1 MNGRTNPYGHRM
13 IALIWNPWPPVRARI
28 TRVWLLIGLLA
39 IGAGALATAAE
50 PLHPQGK
57 RDIYERVLTRPG
69 AMVATTPGASGQD
82 LIKALSRLYV
92 FARQDSAGQEWLQVG
107 TGIQDQSILGWLP
120 AAQTVP
126 WKQQL
131 TLAFTNQGAGREPML
146 FLRDWDDLRAIL
158 DSSGPGPAAQ
168 ALRTTVAQGQPDPRV
183 LAVEPANFIDFS
195 KQFYLL
201 PILDFTE
208 YRAITGDKI
217 RALKVASVTLPD
229 PAAASAGTPP
239 PAAPPRNTAAAPLA
253 GTDYRAAVLFVIDS
267 TVSMGPYIA
276 KTKAAIARFYKQIQQ
291 AGLGDRVAFGLVAFR
306 AASQDPAK
314 TQDLEFVARTYVNPA
329 QVQGGQDFLTRV
341 RDLDEARIS
350 TDHFDEDAY
359 AGLKTALDTPD
370 WKQRF
375 AERHLILITDA
386 GALDGTQRDPTTGQP
401 VQSTTGFNANQIR
414 GIAAEAGTSIAVLHL
429 LTPEA
434 RRQNDTERAA
444 AQYQTLSDNAL
455 NQQSAYFPIPDGSV
469 AAFGRAIDVYA
480 GRLIENLARATGSPE
495 PKAAP
500 HSSGKT
506 ATRPAAAAATPDD
519 DQAARIR
526 AIVDSLGHAARLAY
540 LGQVQGTRAPEVFQA
555 WISDKDFADPSI
567 TAVDVR
573 VLLTK
578 DQLSDLQQVLKGIVE
593 AAESDLNADDSS
605 RGFFDR
611 LASVAAK
618 FSVDPAAGGI
628 QKATQLADLGLLGEY
643 LQGLP
648 YKSDVL
654 TLTQDTWTRW
664 GTMRQVE
671 FIDQLKKKIRRYSVY
686 YADQG
691 RWVDLA
697 QRAAVDPAEQVYPI
711 PLTDLP

>member
-1 MNGRTNPYGHRM
+1 MS
-13 IALIWNPWPPVRARI
+13 
-28 TRVWLLIGLLA
+28 
-39 IGAGALATAAE
+39 
-50 PLHPQGK
+50 Q
-57 RDIYERVLTRPG
+57 
-69 AMVATTPGASGQD
+69 
-82 LIKALSRLYV
+82 
-92 FARQDSAGQEWLQVG
+92 
-107 TGIQDQSILGWLP
+107 
-120 AAQTVP
+120 
-126 WKQQL
+126 
-131 TLAFTNQGAGREPML
+131 
-146 FLRDWDDLRAIL
+146 
-158 DSSGPGPAAQ
+158 
-168 ALRTTVAQGQPDPRV
+168 
-183 LAVEPANFIDFS
+183 
-195 KQFYLL
+195 QFYLL
-201 PILDFTE
+201 PILDFAE
-208 YRAITGDKI
+208 YRAATGDKV

-229 PAAASAGTPP
+229 PSTAPAGP
-239 PAAPPRNTAAAPLA
+239 PAPGAAPLA

-276 KTKAAIARFYKQIQQ
+276 KTKAAIARFYRQIQQ

-314 TQDLEFVARTYVNPA
+314 TQALEFVARTYVNPA
-329 QVQGGQDFLTRV
+329 QVQGGQDFLIRV

-350 TDHFDEDAY
+350 TDHFDEDPY

-386 GALDGTQRDPTTGQP
+386 GALDGSQRDPTTGQP
-401 VQSTTGFNANQIR
+401 VQSTTGFNADQIR

-469 AAFGRAIDVYA
+469 AAFGQAIDVYA
-480 GRLIENLARATGSPE
+480 GRLIENLSGATGSPD
-495 PKAAP
+495 PKP
-500 HSSGKT
+500 RPLGSGQT
-506 ATRPAAAAATPDD
+506 ATRPAGAAATPAD

-578 DQLSDLQQVLKGIVE
+578 DQLSDLQQVLKSIVE

-605 RGFFDR
+605 RRFFDR

-618 FSVDPAAGGI
+618 FSVDPTAGGI

-686 YADQG
+686 YGDQG

-697 QRAAVDPAEQVYPI
+697 QRAAADPAEQVYPI

>member
-1 MNGRTNPYGHRM
+1 MNGQTDRRRHRM
-13 IALIWNPWPPVRARI
+13 IVLGRESWTPVRARH
-28 TRVWLLIGLLA
+28 RLAWLLIGLLA
-39 IGAGALATAAE
+39 IGAGAPATAAE

-69 AMVATTPGASGQD
+69 AMIAATPGTSGQE

-158 DSSGPGPAAQ
+158 DSPGPGPAAQ
-168 ALRTTVAQGQPDPRV
+168 ALRTSVAQGQPDPRV

-201 PILDFTE
+201 PILDFAE
-208 YRAITGDKI
+208 YRAATGDKV

-229 PAAASAGTPP
+229 PAAAPAGT
-239 PAAPPRNTAAAPLA
+239 AAPGAAPLA

-314 TQDLEFVARTYVNPA
+314 TQALEFVARTYVNPA

-350 TDHFDEDAY
+350 TDHFDEDPY

-386 GALDGTQRDPTTGQP
+386 GALDGSQRDPTTGQP
-401 VQSTTGFNANQIR
+401 VQSTTGFNADQIR
-414 GIAAEAGTSIAVLHL
+414 GIAAETGTSIAVLHL

-480 GRLIENLARATGSPE
+480 GRLIENLAGATGSPD
-495 PKAAP
+495 PKP
-500 HSSGKT
+500 RPLGSGQT
-506 ATRPAAAAATPDD
+506 ATRPAGAAAPPDD

-578 DQLSDLQQVLKGIVE
+578 DQLSDLQQVLKSIVE

-605 RGFFDR
+605 RRFFDR

-618 FSVDPAAGGI
+618 FSVDPTAGGI
-628 QKATQLADLGLLGEY
+628 DKATQLADLGLLGEY

-686 YADQG
+686 YGDQG

-697 QRAAVDPAEQVYPI
+697 QRAAVDPAEQAYPI

>member
-1 MNGRTNPYGHRM
+1 MNSRADRHGHRM
-13 IALIWNPWPPVRARI
+13 ITLDRHPRTPVRARH
-28 TRVWLLIGLLA
+28 RLVWLLIGLLA
-39 IGAGALATAAE
+39 IGAVAPATAAE

-69 AMVATTPGASGQD
+69 AMLAATPGAPGQD

-158 DSSGPGPAAQ
+158 DSPGPGPAAQ
-168 ALRTTVAQGQPDPRV
+168 ALRTSVAQGQPDPRV

-201 PILDFTE
+201 PILDFAE
-208 YRAITGDKI
+208 YRAATGDKI

-229 PAAASAGTPP
+229 PATAPAG
-239 PAAPPRNTAAAPLA
+239 PAAPAAAPLA
-253 GTDYRAAVLFVIDS
+253 RTDYRAAVLFVIDS

-314 TQDLEFVARTYVNPA
+314 TQALEFVSRTYVNPA

-386 GALDGTQRDPTTGQP
+386 GALDGSQRDPITGQP
-401 VQSTTGFNANQIR
+401 VQSSTGFNADQIR

-434 RRQNDTERAA
+434 RRQNDTEHAA

-469 AAFGRAIDVYA
+469 AAFGQAIDVYA
-480 GRLIENLARATGSPE
+480 GRLIENLAGATGSSD
-495 PKAAP
+495 PKPKPPGSGQTAA
-500 HSSGKT
+500 
-506 ATRPAAAAATPDD
+506 RPAGAAATPAD

-578 DQLSDLQQVLKGIVE
+578 DQLSDLQQVLKSIVE

-605 RGFFDR
+605 RRFFDR

-618 FSVDPAAGGI
+618 FSVDPTAGGI
-628 QKATQLADLGLLGEY
+628 DKATQLADLGLLGEY

-686 YADQG
+686 YGDQG

-697 QRAAVDPAEQVYPI
+697 QRVAADPAEQVYPI
-711 PLTDLP
+711 PLGDLP